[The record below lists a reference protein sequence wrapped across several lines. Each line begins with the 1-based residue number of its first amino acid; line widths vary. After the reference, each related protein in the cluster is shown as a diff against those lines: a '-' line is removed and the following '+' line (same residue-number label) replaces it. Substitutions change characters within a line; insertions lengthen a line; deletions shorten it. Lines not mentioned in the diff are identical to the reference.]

1 MKREHDRSQKIIN
14 KLTDEIIKQKIIELS
29 QNINSSEKTTE
40 RDNEDCCQKSK
51 TVLEILLG
59 SSHKMDHEQI
69 RDEIVTVMI
78 GKYQNQ
84 LKYFV

>member
-14 KLTDEIIKQKIIELS
+14 KLTDEIIKQKIIELT
-29 QNINSSEKTTE
+29 QNINNSEKNIE
-40 RDNEDCCQKSK
+40 GDNEDYCSKSK

-59 SSHKMDHEQI
+59 SSHKMDYEQI
-69 RDEIVTVMI
+69 RDEIVTIMI
-78 GKYQNQ
+78 GKYQNS